1 MDFGRSNSSEVAALT
16 ATTSENAILA
26 AQAALRTAAVKA
38 VAHG

>member
-1 MDFGRSNSSEVAALT
+1 MPT
-16 ATTSENAILA
+16 PPIATRSENAILA